1 LALVPLARGGGQER
15 GRRAGTEN
23 VAAIS
28 AFGAAAKA
36 AAAALA
42 AEAARTT
49 CLRDDCARA
58 LLDIAPDAV
67 VFAGSAP
74 RLPNTLAF
82 AVPGV
87 AAATLL
93 MRLDLEGVAVSSG
106 SACSSGKVGPS
117 HVLAAMGIAPALGAG
132 AIRLSLGWASQE
144 QDGEAF
150 ASALRG
156 GLAALRRRQSS

>member
-1 LALVPLARGGGQER
+1 VRGGGQER

-28 AFGAAAKA
+28 GFGAAAKA
-36 AAAALA
+36 AAAGLDE
-42 AEAARTT
+42 EAARTAS
-49 CLRDDCARA
+49 LRDACARA
-58 LLDIAPDAV
+58 LAEIAPDAV
-67 VFAGSAP
+67 VFGESAP
-74 RLPNTLAF
+74 RLRNTLAF
-82 AVPGV
+82 AVPDV

-132 AIRLSLGWASQE
+132 AIRVSLGWASGA
-144 QDGEAF
+144 QDVEAF
-150 ASALRG
+150 ASAMRKS
-156 GLAALRRRQSS
+156 LAALRRGAISRQSP